1 MFKRYDDVCAK
12 LASRLNVW
20 QWWLMAIVLWVV
32 SQQTMGWL
40 NGLYAASQFP
50 VSFFVGQTTFNAAEL
65 KSYYAVLLELGTL
78 DKFIGV
84 QLADY
89 VYMATVLASLFVA
102 MVAVYRILP
111 NITWLKK
118 IGWFMVLLSP
128 AAAGF
133 DALENLIS
141 FILLANPLTFS
152 DWLVYPYSSLAVA
165 KFGAYAVTYLWAIL
179 ALLSCAIVWPYVL
192 IKQKIG
198 RVATV

>member
-1 MFKRYDDVCAK
+1 MFKRYGDVCAK
-12 LASRLNVW
+12 LANRLNVW

-102 MVAVYRILP
+102 IMLFK
-111 NITWLKK
+111 N
-118 IGWFMVLLSP
+118 
-128 AAAGF
+128 
-133 DALENLIS
+133 
-141 FILLANPLTFS
+141 
-152 DWLVYPYSSLAVA
+152 AVA
-165 KFGAYAVTYLWAIL
+165 SPCSLKSGSPVFSLRHG
-179 ALLSCAIVWPYVL
+179 LLVSMHSR
-192 IKQKIG
+192 G
-198 RVATV
+198 